1 MRWEISVRPDG
12 DGGVNIVL
20 PATEDC
26 DVEGA
31 ICTGDARTLSSTLE
45 VTIRGPHEPNSPA
58 TGAPTI
64 TGTAQV
70 GETLTADTSGIADGD
85 GLDNVSF
92 AYQWVAD
99 DTDIAGATGSS
110 YTLVAA
116 DAGKAIKVRVSFT
129 DDEGNDETLTS
140 AATAAVG
147 PAAEEAV
154 LEGELTVGQA
164 TDIFPVAS
172 GYSILGNLGGTLSP
186 GEFAVDGTT
195 YRVKFL
201 AHRSESLWLGLDG
214 ELPTDFTLGV
224 GDAAY
229 LGSESM
235 DPPAIRQPGVYWW
248 PSEPPDWSADDP
260 VRVSLTIRPKVPLGD
275 RPKAPVTGYFRNFPS
290 HHDGKGD
297 FTFRIYFSEG
307 VAATAEAMRDHVLAV
322 SSGSVSRVQ
331 AVGNE
336 GRIWAVS
343 VTPDG
348 TYALTVGIEAELDC
362 EMSGAICTADRRQA
376 AVQRMELEVVGGRTV
391 YGR

>member
-1 MRWEISVRPDG
+1 M
-12 DGGVNIVL
+12 N
-20 PATEDC
+20 
-26 DVEGA
+26 
-31 ICTGDARTLSSTLE
+31 
-45 VTIRGPHEPNSPA
+45 
-58 TGAPTI
+58 
-64 TGTAQV
+64 
-70 GETLTADTSGIADGD
+70 LTA
-85 GLDNVSF
+85 
-92 AYQWVAD
+92 
-99 DTDIAGATGSS
+99 
-110 YTLVAA
+110 
-116 DAGKAIKVRVSFT
+116 
-129 DDEGNDETLTS
+129 
-140 AATAAVG
+140 
-147 PAAEEAV
+147 
-154 LEGELTVGQA
+154 GQA

-201 AHRSESLWLGLDG
+201 AHRSASLWLGLDG

-229 LGSESM
+229 LGSESL
-235 DPPAIRQPGVYWW
+235 DPPAIPQPAVYWW

-297 FTFRIYFSEG
+297 LTFRIYFSEG
-307 VAATAEAMRDHVLAV
+307 VAATVDAMRDHVLAV
-322 SSGSVSRVQ
+322 SGGSVSRVQ

-348 TYALTVGIEAELDC
+348 TDALTVGIEADLDC
-362 EMSGAICTADRRQA
+362 EMSGAVCTADGRRLFNP
-376 AVQRMELEVVGGRTV
+376 MELTVAWAEPENSPATGAPTISGTAQVGGMLTADTAGIADDDGLDNTSFSYQWIRNDGTSDAEIRSAT
-391 YGR
+391 GRHLYPGGR